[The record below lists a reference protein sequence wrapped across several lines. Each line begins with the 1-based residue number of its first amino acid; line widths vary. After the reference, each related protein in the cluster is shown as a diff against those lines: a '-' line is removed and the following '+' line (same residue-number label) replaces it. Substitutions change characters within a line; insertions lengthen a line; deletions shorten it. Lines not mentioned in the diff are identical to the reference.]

1 MLAVESS
8 ASDMLRLLPMAYDAS
23 CGASSFH
30 HSDSLAFNLSDCSME
45 FNPVHDEATIPAN
58 SMVKPE
64 SAATATSIPESSIAE
79 RVKLYQDLSSSWPC
93 NKHRCKAHL
102 DKPKQKKKKKKQQL
116 QQRRRSMMSPTPSYK
131 KNQKTTKVR
140 FSPTLEVRTHSIV
153 LGDHPFCEDGLA
165 LELGW
170 DYEDSKDICGNGVEH
185 NPPRWR
191 RLIPNYPYPKRC
203 LNSSSSHPRHLSAV
217 ERKRLLLE
225 VGGCSET
232 EIRLRQFQTRIL
244 LQVHQLQVEQQRQQ
258 PAARSMH
265 NRSNSSN
272 NNNSNRNN
280 NKSDSTIPVSRLGSP
295 SKPLYA
301 AMA

>member
-1 MLAVESS
+1 M
-8 ASDMLRLLPMAYDAS
+8 DFDPAY
-23 CGASSFH
+23 
-30 HSDSLAFNLSDCSME
+30 
-45 FNPVHDEATIPAN
+45 DEATIPVN

-64 SAATATSIPESSIAE
+64 SAATTSIPESSIAE
-79 RVKLYQDLSSSWPC
+79 RIKLHQDLSSSWPC
-93 NKHRCKAHL
+93 NKHRCKAHA
-102 DKPKQKKKKKKQQL
+102 DKPKQNKKKK
-116 QQRRRSMMSPTPSYK
+116 QQRRRSMLSSTPSYNNK

-140 FSPTLEVRTHSIV
+140 FSPTLEVRTHNIV

-170 DYEDSKDICGNGVEH
+170 DYEDSRDICGCGVVH
-185 NPPRWR
+185 KPPRWR

-203 LNSSSSHPRHLSAV
+203 LRSSSPPRHLSAV

-225 VGGCSET
+225 VGGCSEI

-244 LQVHQLQVEQQRQQ
+244 LQVHQLQVERQQ
-258 PAARSMH
+258 PVRS
-265 NRSNSSN
+265 RSSSN
-272 NNNSNRNN
+272 RNSRNGNYSNN
-280 NKSDSTIPVSRLGSP
+280 NKSNSIPVSRLGSP

>member
-8 ASDMLRLLPMAYDAS
+8 ASDMLRLLPLAYDTS
-23 CGASSFH
+23 RGASSFH
-30 HSDSLAFNLSDCSME
+30 HSDSLAFNISESSMD
-45 FNPVHDEATIPAN
+45 FDPTFDEATIPVN
-58 SMVKPE
+58 TMVKPE
-64 SAATATSIPESSIAE
+64 SAVTSIPESSIAE
-79 RVKLYQDLSSSWPC
+79 RVKLHQDLSSSWPC
-93 NKHRCKAHL
+93 NKNQCKAHA
-102 DKPKQKKKKKKQQL
+102 DKTKQKKK
-116 QQRRRSMMSPTPSYK
+116 QQRRRSMLSSTPSYK
-131 KNQKTTKVR
+131 KPRKPSKVR

-170 DYEDSKDICGNGVEH
+170 DYEDSRDICGCGVEH
-185 NPPRWR
+185 KPPRWR

-203 LNSSSSHPRHLSAV
+203 LTPSPPRHLSAV

-225 VGGCSET
+225 VGDCSET

-244 LQVHQLQVEQQRQQ
+244 LQVQQLQLERQQ
-258 PAARSMH
+258 PVRRS
-265 NRSNSSN
+265 S
-272 NNNSNRNN
+272 RNKGG
-280 NKSDSTIPVSRLGSP
+280 NKNGSIPESRLGSP